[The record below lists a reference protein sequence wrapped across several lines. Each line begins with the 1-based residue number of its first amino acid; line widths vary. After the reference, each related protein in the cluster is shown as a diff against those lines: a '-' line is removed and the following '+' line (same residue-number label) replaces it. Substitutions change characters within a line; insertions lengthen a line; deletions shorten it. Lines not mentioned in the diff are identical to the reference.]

1 MQRGNPR
8 FYLVVVGVAIALA
21 GLFGGT
27 VVAGEASASTSKR
40 VAYVDYVVDG
50 DTVRL
55 KSGRYVR
62 LIGYDTPERGKR
74 YYAKAKRSLDNFIP
88 DGGRVWLVNPSSTDD
103 ADHYDRMLRYVRVSR
118 RDAGVRLIRQG
129 YGHARYDSRDGY
141 DWHPMQTT
149 YRRIDANTKN
159 LW

>member
-1 MQRGNPR
+1 MRPTPR
-8 FYLVVVGVAIALA
+8 FYVAAAGVAITLAALV
-21 GLFGGT
+21 GGT
-27 VVAGEASASTSKR
+27 VVAGDASASTTSR
-40 VAYVDYVVDG
+40 VAYVSYVVDG

-62 LIGYDTPERGKR
+62 LIGYDTPEAGKR
-74 YYAKAKRSLDNFIP
+74 YYGKAKRSLGNFIP
-88 DGGRVWLVNPSSTDD
+88 DGGRVRLVNPSSVDD
-103 ADHYDRMLRYVRVSR
+103 ADHYGRMLRYVRVSG

-141 DWHPMQTT
+141 DWHPMQPT

>member
-1 MQRGNPR
+1 MRRGNPR
-8 FYLVVVGVAIALA
+8 FYLVVGVAIGLA
-21 GLFGGT
+21 GLVGGT
-27 VVAGEASASTSKR
+27 VVAPKASASTSSR
-40 VAYVDYVVDG
+40 VAYVAYVVDG

-62 LIGYDTPERGKR
+62 LIGYDTPESGRR
-74 YYAKAKRSLDNFIP
+74 YYGKAKRSLDNFIP
-88 DGGRVWLVNPSSTDD
+88 AGGRIKLVNPSSTDD
-103 ADHYDRMLRYVRVSR
+103 ADHYGRMLRYVRVSG

-141 DWHPMQTT
+141 DWHPMQPT

>member
-1 MQRGNPR
+1 MRPTPR
-8 FYLVVVGVAIALA
+8 FYIAAAGVAITLA
-21 GLFGGT
+21 GLVGGS
-27 VVAGEASASTSKR
+27 VVAGEAGASTTSR
-40 VAYVDYVVDG
+40 VAYVAYVVDG

-62 LIGYDTPERGKR
+62 LIGYDTPEAGRR
-74 YYAKAKRSLDNFIP
+74 YYGKAKRSLGNFIP
-88 DGGRVWLVNPSSTDD
+88 DSGRIRLVNPSSTDD
-103 ADHYDRMLRYVRVSR
+103 ADHYGRMLRYVRVSH

-129 YGHARYDSRDGY
+129 YGHARYDGRDGY
-141 DWHPMQTT
+141 DWHPMQPT